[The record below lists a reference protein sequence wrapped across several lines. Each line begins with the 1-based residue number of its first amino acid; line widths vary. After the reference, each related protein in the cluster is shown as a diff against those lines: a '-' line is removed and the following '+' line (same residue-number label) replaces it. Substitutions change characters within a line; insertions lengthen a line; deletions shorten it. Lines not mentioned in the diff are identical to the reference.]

1 MMKRRVGIFGGTFD
15 PVHSGHI
22 EAVHSFLESGLIDE
36 VWVMLTPDPPHKR
49 HRSKHTPYKHRLRML
64 ELAFSETERVKI
76 CTLERELP
84 QPSYT
89 LQTLQHLTTTY
100 PDTRFFLCL
109 GEDSVSS
116 FHTWH
121 RYRDILSDFSLMA
134 VKRPGSDAVEA
145 EDEVLEKTIFLEH
158 KPVDISST
166 AIRQNGSDMEQM
178 VPDTVA
184 AYMEEHE
191 LYT

>member
-1 MMKRRVGIFGGTFD
+1 MKRRVGIFGGTFD

-22 EAVHSFLESGLIDE
+22 EAVNSFLSGGLIDE
-36 VWVMLTPDPPHKR
+36 LWVMLTPDPPHKR
-49 HRSKHTPYKHRLRML
+49 DRNRHTPYHHRLQML
-64 ELAFSETERVKI
+64 KLAFEGMDNVRI
-76 CTLERELP
+76 CTIEKELP

-89 LQTLQHLTTTY
+89 LQTLRHLTKTY
-100 PDTRFFLCL
+100 PEIRFFLCV

-121 RYRDILSDFSLMA
+121 RYRDILKNFSLLA
-134 VKRPGSDAVEA
+134 VKRPGSDAKKAEA
-145 EDEVLEKTIFLEH
+145 DVLDKTIFLEH

-166 AIRQNGSDMEQM
+166 GIRQNESVPEQM
-178 VPDTVA
+178 VPDNVA
-184 AYMEEHE
+184 AYIEEHQ

>member
-1 MMKRRVGIFGGTFD
+1 MNRRVGIFGGTFD

-22 EAVHSFLESGLIDE
+22 EAVHSFLSSGLIDE

-49 HRSKHTPYKHRLRML
+49 HKDHHTPYNHRLEML
-64 ELAFSETERVKI
+64 KLAFKGMGNARI
-76 CTLERELP
+76 CTLEKELP

-89 LQTLQHLTTTY
+89 LQTLRHLRETY
-100 PDTRFFLCL
+100 PDIRFFLCL

-121 RYRDILSDFSLMA
+121 RYGNILENFSILA
-134 VKRPGSDAVEA
+134 VKRPGSDAENA
-145 EDEVLEKTIFLEH
+145 KAEVLERTIFLEH

-166 AIRQNGSDMEQM
+166 AIRQDESDMEQM
-178 VPDTVA
+178 VPDNVA
-184 AYMEEHE
+184 MYIEEHQ
-191 LYT
+191 LYS